1 MSQHDEHEQMVA
13 DCEARESKLSD
24 WERTF
29 VDSISAVLAKGRA
42 LTGAQAETLDKIW
55 ERVT

>member
-1 MSQHDEHEQMVA
+1 MSDREEHIQMVA

-24 WERTF
+24 WERSF
-29 VDSISAVLAKGRA
+29 VDSIGRQLAEGRT
-42 LTGAQAETLDKIW
+42 LTDKQEERLETIW